1 MTEKLWGHVAAAS
14 KTIACMYILE
24 KESIGPKGGW
34 RRRVP
39 ILCTPCISGQEQTQM
54 EKTLR
59 SLSCNS
65 SLFFHETRVSTIYYK
80 SQLQESHENTFSLP
94 STTWNKT
101 TQGWG
106 NLHKWAP
113 KCEAT
118 PKGPEYSQD
127 PSYLFVQILSLV
139 KRAQFKRWLSQSKTS
154 GRSPRWWKQMFPQE
168 TGIPAYLR
176 TASIRA
182 ILHCPRPTTGLP
194 SLPWCISTPLL
205 SSRFPPERIQSHQ
218 QILPNA
224 PASCPALFSEL
235 GLHDMVPVLTELAF
249 LAFTSS
255 ISSCDS
261 TTHKSWYQAGDW
273 PPHSSPACPP
283 GWPIINSN
291 APRPNWTFLTT
302 LPLHF
307 TSQFLPMTSLLISH
321 PAPNFHD
328 NRNGS
333 YLLNMFQAHM
343 LSYLTITTKLW
354 GELHYRWEKGSSE
367 KLINLPK
374 ITRLESSITRTQIQV
389 YFQWAAGFF
398 FFSVSRAPWVFLRLF
413 QGSVRW
419 KLCSR

>member
-1 MTEKLWGHVAAAS
+1 MEKLWGHVAAVS

-34 RRRVP
+34 RGRVP
-39 ILCTPCISGQEQTQM
+39 ILCTPCISGQEQMQM
-54 EKTLR
+54 EKTLQ

-80 SQLQESHENTFSLP
+80 SQLQESHENTLSLP
-94 STTWNKT
+94 PTTWNKT

-139 KRAQFKRWLSQSKTS
+139 KRAQFKRWLSQSKLQEDPLADESKCFHRKLASLPIS
-154 GRSPRWWKQMFPQE
+154 GQLASEPFPAVHGPRLACLPFPGAFPRHSWAVDFPQSAFNH
-168 TGIPAYLR
+168 TNKYYWM
-176 TASIRA
+176 
-182 ILHCPRPTTGLP
+182 PT
-194 SLPWCISTPLL
+194 
-205 SSRFPPERIQSHQ
+205 
-218 QILPNA
+218 
-224 PASCPALFSEL
+224 SCPALSSEL
-235 GLHDMVPVLTELAF
+235 GLHDMVPVLTELEF

-261 TTHKSWYQAGDW
+261 TTHKSWYRAGDW
-273 PPHSSPACPP
+273 PQHSSPAGPP

-291 APRPNWTFLTT
+291 TSWPIWTFLTT

-321 PAPNFHD
+321 PAPNFRD

-333 YLLNMFQAHM
+333 YLLSAEYVPGTYVILFNHHHKAMRWAPLQM
-343 LSYLTITTKLW
+343 RKGKL
-354 GELHYRWEKGSSE
+354 GKV
-367 KLINLPK
+367 N
-374 ITRLESSITRTQIQV
+374 
-389 YFQWAAGFF
+389 
-398 FFSVSRAPWVFLRLF
+398 
-413 QGSVRW
+413 
-419 KLCSR
+419 